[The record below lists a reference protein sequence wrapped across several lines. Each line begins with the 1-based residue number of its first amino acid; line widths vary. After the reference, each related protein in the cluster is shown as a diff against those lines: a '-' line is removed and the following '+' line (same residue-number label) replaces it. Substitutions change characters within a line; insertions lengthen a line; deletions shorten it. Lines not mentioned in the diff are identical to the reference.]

1 MGERPRRKREPQR
14 ALRLTLTEPEIVPI
28 APARQRQAVDL
39 LASMIVDYVER
50 DHPERD
56 QD

>member
-1 MGERPRRKREPQR
+1 
-14 ALRLTLTEPEIVPI
+14 LTLTEPEIVPI